1 MPDCVFCNV
10 IAHKI
15 PSKMV
20 HEDEDVVVFHDILPK
35 APVHLLVVPKKHI
48 ETLNQVSGEYWDL
61 VKKMHQVAQ
70 IVAGE
75 TGVSETG
82 YQLKFNV
89 GKQGG
94 QVISHIHLH
103 LLGGKQLEAV

>member
-1 MPDCVFCNV
+1 MEDCVFCNV
-10 IAHKI
+10 LSHKI

-20 HEDEDVVVFHDILPK
+20 YEDEQLAVFHDILPK

-48 ETLNQVSGEYWDL
+48 PTLNDVSGDDWDL
-61 VKKMHQVAQ
+61 VKIMHQAAQKVAKENG
-70 IVAGE
+70 VA
-75 TGVSETG
+75 ETG

-103 LLGGKQLEAV
+103 LLGGKQLDAV